1 VGRPENLPFP
11 AFLLLVIE
19 NIPGLADST
28 DESSIEQKP
37 AGSNA
42 QNISI
47 ETIFTERKAGAGFM
61 KPPCVQSGNG

>member
-1 VGRPENLPFP
+1 VDRPENLPFP

-42 QNISI
+42 Q
-47 ETIFTERKAGAGFM
+47 TIFTERKADAGFM
-61 KPPCVQSGNG
+61 KPACVQSGNG